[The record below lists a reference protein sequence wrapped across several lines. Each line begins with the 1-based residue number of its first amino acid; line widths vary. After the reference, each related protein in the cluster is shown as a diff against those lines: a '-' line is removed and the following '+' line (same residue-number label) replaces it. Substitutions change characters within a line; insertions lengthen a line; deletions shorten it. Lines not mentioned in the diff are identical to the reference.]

1 MSSIKPTSPAHPGN
15 IKVIDISK
23 ANKHTDNE
31 AVTPAD
37 ADECVIAQTDS
48 KDDNHL
54 DLITSVNWVKSDRSL
69 KSNVTRSFYL
79 WLFHR
84 FHFLSTP
91 FQFFFTPF
99 FVSSSLLSLLLTFFF
114 PSSSSSSFFSFL
126 FFHFFSSS
134 SFFSFFPFYIS
145 HHHLLQLITSS
156 LDGSIVAWSLDPQ
169 AKQMTALEGWVFQ
182 SLVVL
187 FVLLT
192 LHDDV
197 SAIVDNYVF
206 LL

>member
-1 MSSIKPTSPAHPGN
+1 MVISSFSSFINP
-15 IKVIDISK
+15 ISILLY
-23 ANKHTDNE
+23 TFF
-31 AVTPAD
+31 
-37 ADECVIAQTDS
+37 C
-48 KDDNHL
+48 
-54 DLITSVNWVKSDRSL
+54 
-69 KSNVTRSFYL
+69 
-79 WLFHR
+79 
-84 FHFLSTP
+84 
-91 FQFFFTPF
+91 FFFF
-99 FVSSSLLSLLLTFFF
+99 IVSFIN
-114 PSSSSSSFFSFL
+114 FFSFIFIFIFLFLL
-126 FFHFFSSS
+126 FFSLFSFSSSS